1 LDVRQTQYSCLLKHM
16 CEVMTAKKRYNSS
29 WITEL
34 NALWYVGFQPLFF
47 LSYYLL
53 EFYINFFFQKTYNSR
68 LKERYRDNPSTH
80 LDIDPELWLE
90 AGLSGGLDRN
100 QVYRLSNTI
109 AENLWMTHSVST
121 IG

>member
-1 LDVRQTQYSCLLKHM
+1 
-16 CEVMTAKKRYNSS
+16 MTAKKRYNSS
-29 WITEL
+29 WIIEL

>member
-1 LDVRQTQYSCLLKHM
+1 
-16 CEVMTAKKRYNSS
+16 
-29 WITEL
+29 
-34 NALWYVGFQPLFF
+34 
-47 LSYYLL
+47 
-53 EFYINFFFQKTYNSR
+53 
-68 LKERYRDNPSTH
+68 